1 MPIAIKNSIIDI
13 SLEETTKE
21 LAKNFSNYLIG
32 GEVIF
37 LYGEMGVGKT
47 TFVKYLINQFQIKK
61 KLQTTEVTSPTFNL
75 LNEYETDDLI
85 IKHYDLF
92 RLKDKSEVKNL
103 DLFDNN
109 QNTITLIEWPELI
122 NKENFNK
129 TIDLIFNYENEL
141 NNRSVKID
149 GLDWSFNMK
158 LSKDFREIK
167 GDASFRKF
175 YRNTKKNS
183 IIVLANRE
191 KIKNL
196 LIYDSINKI
205 LIKNNIIAPQL
216 LSQNYKKNYIEIQD
230 LGKKTIYQIFSN
242 YKKKQY
248 PIFKKAINVL
258 NKIQLV
264 KDKKIKN
271 FKNEFYLIKDY
282 KNKILLDEANLFSYW
297 YVPKK
302 LDKKKINI
310 FKTKFNREIK
320 LLLSKLHFKND
331 TFVHRDFHVSNLI
344 VNSKNQ
350 IGLIDNQDALIGNK
364 AYDLAS
370 LIDDVRYKTSNSLK
384 EKVYNYYLMTNKKI
398 NADKFKN
405 DYDILSVLR
414 NLKIIGIFMR
424 LAERDKK
431 RKYLKL
437 IPYAWKMID
446 NRIGKNKDLVN
457 LKLLLETNFPKF
469 ITK

>member
-1 MPIAIKNSIIDI
+1 
-13 SLEETTKE
+13 
-21 LAKNFSNYLIG
+21 
-32 GEVIF
+32 
-37 LYGEMGVGKT
+37 
-47 TFVKYLINQFQIKK
+47 
-61 KLQTTEVTSPTFNL
+61 
-75 LNEYETDDLI
+75 
-85 IKHYDLF
+85 
-92 RLKDKSEVKNL
+92 
-103 DLFDNN
+103 
-109 QNTITLIEWPELI
+109 
-122 NKENFNK
+122 
-129 TIDLIFNYENEL
+129 
-141 NNRSVKID
+141 
-149 GLDWSFNMK
+149 MK
-158 LSKDFREIK
+158 FSKDFKEIK

-183 IIVLANRE
+183 IIVFANKE
-191 KIKNL
+191 KTKNL

-258 NKIQLV
+258 NKIQLI

-282 KNKILLDEANLFSYW
+282 KKKILLDEANLFNYW
-297 YVPKK
+297 YVSKK

-446 NRIGKNKDLVN
+446 NRLSKNKDLNN
-457 LKLLLETNFPKF
+457 LKLLLASNFPKF
-469 ITK
+469 INN

>member
-1 MPIAIKNSIIDI
+1 
-13 SLEETTKE
+13 
-21 LAKNFSNYLIG
+21 
-32 GEVIF
+32 
-37 LYGEMGVGKT
+37 
-47 TFVKYLINQFQIKK
+47 
-61 KLQTTEVTSPTFNL
+61 
-75 LNEYETDDLI
+75 
-85 IKHYDLF
+85 
-92 RLKDKSEVKNL
+92 
-103 DLFDNN
+103 
-109 QNTITLIEWPELI
+109 
-122 NKENFNK
+122 
-129 TIDLIFNYENEL
+129 
-141 NNRSVKID
+141 
-149 GLDWSFNMK
+149 MK
-158 LSKDFREIK
+158 FSKDFKEIK

-183 IIVLANRE
+183 IIVFANKE
-191 KIKNL
+191 KTKNL

-230 LGKKTIYQIFSN
+230 LGKKTIFQIFSN

-320 LLLSKLHFKND
+320 LLLSKLYFKND

-370 LIDDVRYKTSNSLK
+370 LIDDVRYETSNSLK

-398 NADKFKN
+398 DADKFKN

-446 NRIGKNKDLVN
+446 NRISKNKNLVN
-457 LKLLLETNFPKF
+457 FKYLLETNFPKF

>member
-1 MPIAIKNSIIDI
+1 MPIAIKNSTIDI
-13 SLEETTKE
+13 SSEETTKE
-21 LAKNFSNYLIG
+21 LAKSFSNYLTG

-37 LYGEMGVGKT
+37 LYGDMGVGKT
-47 TFVKYLINQFQIKK
+47 TFIKYLINKFQIKK

-103 DLFDNN
+103 DLFDIN

-149 GLDWSFNMK
+149 GLDLFLNMK

-183 IIVLANRE
+183 IIVFANRE

-196 LIYDSINKI
+196 LIYDAINKI

-230 LGKKTIYQIFSN
+230 LWKKTIYQIFSN

-282 KNKILLDEANLFSYW
+282 KNKILLDEANLFSHW

-320 LLLSKLHFKND
+320 ILLSKLHLKND

-384 EKVYNYYLMTNKKI
+384 EKVYNYYLTTNKKI

-437 IPYAWKMID
+437 IPYALKMIY